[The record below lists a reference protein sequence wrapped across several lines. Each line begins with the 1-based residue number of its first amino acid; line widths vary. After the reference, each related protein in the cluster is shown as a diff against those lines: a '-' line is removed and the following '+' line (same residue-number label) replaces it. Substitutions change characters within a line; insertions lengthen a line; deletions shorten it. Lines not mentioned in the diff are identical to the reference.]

1 MIVDKPTPVEPVR
14 QAWEPR
20 YTPEKARE
28 VCQRFWGDGI
38 RHVRV
43 TLDTTG
49 EYGGKGSFWVEG
61 WDRVPIW
68 PEVEAPFDPPMVAGG
83 QS

>member
-1 MIVDKPTPVEPVR
+1 MLVEKPTPLEPVR

-28 VCQRFWGDGI
+28 VCQRFKADGI
-38 RHVRV
+38 KHVRI

-49 EYGGKGSFWVEG
+49 EYGGKGSFWVE
-61 WDRVPIW
+61 
-68 PEVEAPFDPPMVAGG
+68 VEAPFNPPMTSLEPGPSCRVE
-83 QS
+83 QP